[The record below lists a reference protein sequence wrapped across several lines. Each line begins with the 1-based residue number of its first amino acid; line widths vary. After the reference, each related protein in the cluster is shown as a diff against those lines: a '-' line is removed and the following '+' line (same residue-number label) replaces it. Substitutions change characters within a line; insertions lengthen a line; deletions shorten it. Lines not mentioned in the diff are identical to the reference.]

1 MKFAQLVLNFLKI
14 KLKFLKMNEEFGK
27 MEYLEDEGWESLA
40 DGQQDDTL
48 TEKDK
53 MSILDL
59 RRTS

>member
-1 MKFAQLVLNFLKI
+1 
-14 KLKFLKMNEEFGK
+14 MNKEFGK